1 MTMTT
6 LDSTRPHFAPGCR
19 WGGSEQERVVLFPE
33 GAIRV
38 EGTGRRILE
47 ACDGKRT
54 LRQIVEDLQVVYSK
68 SDPTRIREDVVSF
81 LESLRAKRIVD
92 Y

>member
-1 MTMTT
+1 MTT
-6 LDSTRPHFAPGCR
+6 PPDSTRPHFAAGCR
-19 WGGSEQERVVLFPE
+19 WGGSEEKRMVLFPE

-47 ACDGKRT
+47 ACDGIRT
-54 LRQIVEDLQVVYSK
+54 LQQIVEDLQVVYGK
-68 SDPTRIREDVVSF
+68 SDPTRIREDIVSF
-81 LESLRAKRIVD
+81 LESLHAKRIID

>member
-1 MTMTT
+1 MATPVDTSQPR
-6 LDSTRPHFAPGCR
+6 LAAGCR
-19 WGGSEQERVVLFPE
+19 WGGSETEPMLLFPE

-47 ACDGKRT
+47 ACDGERT
-54 LRQIVEDLQVVYSK
+54 FLDIVQELQANYNA
-68 SDPTRIREDVVSF
+68 SDPQKIRADVGSF
-81 LESLRAKRIVD
+81 LESLQQKRIID

>member
-1 MTMTT
+1 MAVPADTSQPR
-6 LDSTRPHFAPGCR
+6 LAAGCR
-19 WGGSEQERVVLFPE
+19 WGGNDDERVVLFPE

-47 ACDGKRT
+47 ACDGQRT
-54 LRQIVEDLQVVYSK
+54 FLEIVRGLQANYSGGDPEQI
-68 SDPTRIREDVVSF
+68 RRDVASF
-81 LESLRAKRIVD
+81 LEALQQKRIVD

>member
-1 MTMTT
+1 MAPPGDT
-6 LDSTRPHFAPGCR
+6 SQPRFAAGCR
-19 WGGSEQERVVLFPE
+19 WGGSETERMVLFPE

-47 ACDGKRT
+47 ACDGERT
-54 LRQIVEDLQVVYSK
+54 FLDIVAELQANYSA
-68 SDPTRIREDVVSF
+68 SDPAKIRKDVGDF
-81 LESLRAKRIVD
+81 LEGLQQKRIID

>member
-1 MTMTT
+1 MAAPADT
-6 LDSTRPHFAPGCR
+6 SQPRFASGCR
-19 WGGSEQERVVLFPE
+19 WGGSEAERVVLFPE

-47 ACDGKRT
+47 ACDGERT
-54 LRQIVEDLQVVYSK
+54 FLDIVEELQANYSA
-68 SDPTRIREDVVSF
+68 SDPAKIRKDVADF
-81 LESLRAKRIVD
+81 LESLQLKRIID

>member
-1 MTMTT
+1 MMIPP
-6 LDSTRPHFAPGCR
+6 DSARPHFAAGCR
-19 WGGSEQERVVLFPE
+19 WGGSEKDRVVLFPE

-54 LRQIVEDLQVVYSK
+54 LQQIVEDLQVVYGK
-68 SDPTRIREDVVSF
+68 SDPIRIREDIVSF
-81 LESLRAKRIVD
+81 LESLRAKRIID